1 MHVILMGPQ
10 GSGKGTQAARLAPR
24 LGLQLVAT
32 GDLFRRAISAET
44 ELGKRIKA
52 RVADL
57 RLSGQRGS
65 SAGEASGERGK
76 SQVRV
81 NVSLAERESGI
92 ASEINVI
99 GSTVDDAVTRVS
111 RFIDE
116 ALLTDV
122 TSLRIVH
129 GHGTGQL
136 RKGLGA
142 YLRNHPLVTKVSP
155 APPNEGGDAVTVIA
169 LKD

>member
-1 MHVILMGPQ
+1 
-10 GSGKGTQAARLAPR
+10 
-24 LGLQLVAT
+24 
-32 GDLFRRAISAET
+32 
-44 ELGKRIKA
+44 

-57 RLSGQRGS
+57 RPAGKHGS

-76 SQVRV
+76 HAGERGKSRVSV
-81 NVSLAERESGI
+81 NVTLAERETGI
-92 ASEINVI
+92 KSEINVI
-99 GSTVDDAVTRVS
+99 GSTVDDAVTRVA

-116 ALLTDV
+116 SLLTDSQ
-122 TSLRIVH
+122 TLRIVH

-142 YLRNHPLVTKVSP
+142 YLRNHPLVAKVSP
-155 APPNEGGDAVTVIA
+155 APANEGGDAVTVIE